1 MAVPVL
7 SLTMTVQ
14 SQRPPVP
21 ALPPHHAQ
29 QHFSL
34 RQISCIVARYDVIDA
49 IAAERQ
55 GFHHLR
61 EGLTFHRW
69 EEEEVLQLPWYRT
82 YPDPEIGTSFSLY
95 VYWGAQR
102 HLHCDDVQVAIA
114 ALVQCGL
121 LLVPVSIG
129 VAPLI
134 ISWERVVQGQAVC
147 REDIPWG
154 MVNYEVAR
162 NPLLISAED
171 VMDNVI
177 LHGPGQRG
185 RRGLQSLV
193 RHVTTLAHSTLAR

>member
-21 ALPPHHAQ
+21 LLPPHHAQ

-95 VYWGAQR
+95 VYWGGPETS
-102 HLHCDDVQVAIA
+102 
-114 ALVQCGL
+114 AL
-121 LLVPVSIG
+121 
-129 VAPLI
+129 
-134 ISWERVVQGQAVC
+134 
-147 REDIPWG
+147 
-154 MVNYEVAR
+154 
-162 NPLLISAED
+162 
-171 VMDNVI
+171 
-177 LHGPGQRG
+177 
-185 RRGLQSLV
+185 
-193 RHVTTLAHSTLAR
+193 